1 MIEGYEVRSTR
12 RRYRWKRAHVTS
24 HFVLSASRFRAHASS
39 CICQQKQNSTMW
51 LAGAPEY
58 IFGLSLGV
66 VALIISRLLLIPPHP
81 SPVFERR
88 PNPPRSPS
96 PEAPAIIE
104 PYDEDEIVS
113 AMKAIY
119 DILIQLDQITPDQL
133 VYPPASGHSINT
145 ELCESLNLEPA
156 VISLMKRLT
165 YPKVYKTLCTS
176 ILLKIHAHWSIL
188 KMKISRLH
196 AILKMGTFRKL

>member
-1 MIEGYEVRSTR
+1 
-12 RRYRWKRAHVTS
+12 
-24 HFVLSASRFRAHASS
+24 
-39 CICQQKQNSTMW
+39 MW

-58 IFGLSLGV
+58 IFGLSLRV
-66 VALIISRLLLIPPHP
+66 VALTISCLLLIPPHP

-88 PNPPRSPS
+88 PTPPPSRSPS
-96 PEAPAIIE
+96 PSPSAPAIIE

-113 AMKAIY
+113 AMKAIC

-133 VYPPASGHSINT
+133 VYPPASGHSINI

-165 YPKVYKTLCTS
+165 YPKSIQDSLHFNFIEDSRALVYTKDEDTKAGRDPEIGGIPEALRLDYLLPTDIALTEGS
-176 ILLKIHAHWSIL
+176 RYGTNLILDTQASWCSYLRSL
-188 KMKISRLH
+188 
-196 AILKMGTFRKL
+196 